1 MEKMTK
7 RNFYTALVNYAAT
20 GEFSYDG
27 TVVSAEEIQA
37 FATHE
42 IEMLDNRVQ
51 KAKTR
56 KATAPDVLA
65 DEILSVLD
73 STPRTIA
80 EILTR
85 VSDENA
91 TAGKVTAR
99 LTKLA
104 NSGVV
109 VKSDIKIPTT
119 EGSKS
124 RTVKGYARA

>member
-7 RNFYTALVNYAAT
+7 RNFYTALVNYATT

-37 FATHE
+37 FAAHE
-42 IEMLDNRVQ
+42 IEMLDNRAQ
-51 KAKTR
+51 KARSR
-56 KATAPDVLA
+56 KADDTLA

-99 LTKLA
+99 LTKLT

-109 VKSDIKIPTT
+109 VKSDIKT